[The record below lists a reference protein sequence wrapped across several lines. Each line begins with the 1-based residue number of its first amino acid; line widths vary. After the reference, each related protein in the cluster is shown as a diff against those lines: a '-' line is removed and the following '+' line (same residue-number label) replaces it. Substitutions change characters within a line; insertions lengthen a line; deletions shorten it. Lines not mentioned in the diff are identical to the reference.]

1 MPPQQKQ
8 WWADAIVQGNER
20 LGELPPKLMAQVV
33 NDVDDFPI
41 SLEEAK
47 EIRKQLRR
55 AVISV
60 SDSDGKSRA

>member
-1 MPPQQKQ
+1 V
-8 WWADAIVQGNER
+8 DAIVQGNER

>member
-1 MPPQQKQ
+1 M
-8 WWADAIVQGNER
+8 QGNER

-60 SDSDGKSRA
+60 SDLDGKSRV